1 MRRSKRRVISCRPPT
16 PRSPEQARER
26 ADEAQM
32 MTWFRETD
40 EAEQRLADAL
50 VLAIQAPD
58 DDRADRAVELA
69 EDIAAMLDPPAVQ
82 RAKAAAQA
90 ICGEPRHG

>member
-1 MRRSKRRVISCRPPT
+1 
-16 PRSPEQARER
+16 
-26 ADEAQM
+26 M

-58 DDRADRAVELA
+58 DARADRAVEVA
-69 EDIAAMLDPPAVQ
+69 EDIAAMLEPAAVK
-82 RAKAAAQA
+82 RAKAVAQA